1 MDFNEGLDFHAS
13 MTTYES
19 HHNSTSPLAPVSE
32 LSTDNYFEAPF
43 PGSTAMDISNSNG
56 SSMPLTSSTPATNVT
71 AESGVRITWWRLLN
85 TVVILVFG
93 VVKSVESFQ
102 NGAIVVN
109 SFDFF
114 LGVVW
119 TVAYVY

>member
-71 AESGVRITWWRLLN
+71 PESGVRITWWRLLN
-85 TVVILVFG
+85 SVVVLVFG
-93 VVKSVESFQ
+93 IVKSITSFQ
-102 NGAIVVN
+102 GSAIASN
-109 SFDFF
+109 SFD
-114 LGVVW
+114 VVLSVFW
-119 TVAYVY
+119 ALM